1 MRRSTRFTRGFT
13 LVEVL
18 VAMAIAVVAVGAL
31 AYLLS
36 AATTVNRSARR
47 STFAA
52 LLAAD
57 KLEQLRALAFD
68 DASLA
73 PSPADALSTDADG
86 FHDTPAEGY
95 RRRWLI
101 APLPGYP
108 ATALVIHV
116 VVSAVG
122 DAGDA
127 SLVTIKA
134 KKAD

>member
-1 MRRSTRFTRGFT
+1 MRRASGCSRGFT

-31 AYLLS
+31 AYLVS
-36 AATTVNRSARR
+36 AATMVNRTARR

-68 DASLA
+68 AAELTA
-73 PSPADALSTDADG
+73 SPADALSADADG

-101 APLPGYP
+101 APLPGYS

-116 VVSAVG
+116 VVSVVG
-122 DAGDA
+122 EAGEA
-127 SLVTIKA
+127 SLITIKA